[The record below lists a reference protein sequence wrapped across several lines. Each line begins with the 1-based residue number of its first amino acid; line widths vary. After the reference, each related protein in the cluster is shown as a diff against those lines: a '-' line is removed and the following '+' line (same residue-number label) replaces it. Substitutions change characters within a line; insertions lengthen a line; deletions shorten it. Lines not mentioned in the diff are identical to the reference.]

1 MSVVFLT
8 RSTQG
13 HLAPFVCAGGGCCGC
28 AAAAAAAAAA
38 AVVAFAYLCIAAVA

>member
-28 AAAAAAAAAA
+28 AAAAAAA
-38 AVVAFAYLCIAAVA
+38 VVAFADLCIAAVA